1 MSDLIFKSTTI
12 LAVRNK
18 GVLAMGG
25 DGQVTL
31 QNMIVKHGARKVK
44 QIGADSGVLA
54 GFAGAAADAFTL
66 FERFEAKYSESGGVL
81 SRAAI
86 ELAKDWRS
94 DKFLRRLEAML
105 IVGDAEQLFLL
116 SGSGDV
122 IQPDDGIMAI
132 GSGGSFALSAA
143 RALYRAVP
151 EMDAKEIVGHAM
163 KIAAEVCPY
172 TNEKIYIEE
181 ARKKQS

>member
-1 MSDLIFKSTTI
+1 MSCPVFNSTTI

-44 QIGADSGVLA
+44 EIGEGSVLA

-66 FERFEAKYSESGGVL
+66 FERFESKYSESGGVL

-105 IVGDAEQLFLL
+105 VVGDAEQLFLL
-116 SGSGDV
+116 SGGGDV

-132 GSGGSFALSAA
+132 GSGGTYALSAA
-143 RALYRAVP
+143 RALFRVVP
-151 EMDAKEIVGHAM
+151 DMSARDIVSHAM
-163 KIAAEVCPY
+163 KIAAEICPF
-172 TNEKIYIEE
+172 TNENIYIEE
-181 ARKKQS
+181 TSGKNNT

>member
-1 MSDLIFKSTTI
+1 MQNQIFKSTTI

-31 QNMIVKHGARKVK
+31 QSMIVKHGARKVK
-44 QIGADSGVLA
+44 KVGDGSVLA

-66 FERFEAKYSESGGVL
+66 FERFEAKLSESGGVL

-105 IVGDAEQLFLL
+105 IVGDHEQLFLL
-116 SGSGDV
+116 SGGGDV
-122 IQPDDGIMAI
+122 IQPDDGIVAI
-132 GSGGSFALSAA
+132 GSGGTYALSAA
-143 RALYRAVP
+143 RALYRVVP
-151 EMDAKEIVGHAM
+151 EMDAKDIVGHAM
-163 KIAAEVCPY
+163 KIAAEICPY
-172 TNEKIYIEE
+172 TNDNIYIEE
-181 ARKKQS
+181 TRK

>member
-1 MSDLIFKSTTI
+1 M
-12 LAVRNK
+12 LAI
-18 GVLAMGG
+18 GG

-31 QNMIVKHGARKVK
+31 QSMIVKHGARKVK
-44 QIGADSGVLA
+44 QIGDGAVLA

-105 IVGDAEQLFLL
+105 IVGDSEQLFLL
-116 SGSGDV
+116 SGAGDV

-132 GSGGSFALSAA
+132 GSGGTYALSAA

-163 KIAAEVCPY
+163 KIASEICPY
-172 TNEKIYIEE
+172 TNENIYIEE
-181 ARKKQS
+181 VSKK

>member
-1 MSDLIFKSTTI
+1 MQHQIFKSTTI
-12 LAVRNK
+12 LAVRNR

-31 QNMIVKHGARKVK
+31 QSMIVKHGARKVK
-44 QIGADSGVLA
+44 KVGDGSVLA

-66 FERFEAKYSESGGVL
+66 FERFESKLSESGGVL

-105 IVGDAEQLFLL
+105 VVGDHEQLFLL
-116 SGSGDV
+116 SGAGDV
-122 IQPDDGIMAI
+122 IQPDDGIVAI
-132 GSGGSFALSAA
+132 GSGGAYALSAA
-143 RALYRAVP
+143 RALFRVNS
-151 EMDAKEIVGHAM
+151 EMDASEIVRHSM
-163 KIAAEVCPY
+163 DIAAEICPY
-172 TNEKIYIEE
+172 TNHNIYIEKV
-181 ARKKQS
+181 KK

>member
-1 MSDLIFKSTTI
+1 MDSNTFHSTTI
-12 LAVRNK
+12 LAVRHK

-44 QIGADSGVLA
+44 HVGDNSVLA

-66 FERFEAKYSESGGVL
+66 FERFEAKYSEFGGVL

-105 IVGDAEQLFLL
+105 IVGDADNIYLL

-132 GSGGSFALSAA
+132 GSGGTYALAAA
-143 RALYRAVP
+143 RGINRAAP
-151 EMDAKEIVGHAM
+151 EMEAKKVVEYAM
-163 KIAAEVCPY
+163 KIAAEICPF
-172 TNEKIYIEE
+172 TNENIYIEE
-181 ARKKQS
+181 VKNK